1 MSIGMVASICLR
13 CRALRLN
20 CEREWLRRVPSARR
34 GNASLQP
41 QSRSSVLSAIERA
54 RVRDTLGADTLG
66 EFPERGVVEC
76 QLISRPSG
84 LLVGIGMELRG
95 KLFERE

>member
-1 MSIGMVASICLR
+1 VSANGYAECHLR
-13 CRALRLN
+13 GA
-20 CEREWLRRVPSARR
+20 ETP
-34 GNASLQP
+34 
-41 QSRSSVLSAIERA
+41 RSSHNLEALFCQRSNEHGSE
-54 RVRDTLGADTLG
+54 DTLGADTLG